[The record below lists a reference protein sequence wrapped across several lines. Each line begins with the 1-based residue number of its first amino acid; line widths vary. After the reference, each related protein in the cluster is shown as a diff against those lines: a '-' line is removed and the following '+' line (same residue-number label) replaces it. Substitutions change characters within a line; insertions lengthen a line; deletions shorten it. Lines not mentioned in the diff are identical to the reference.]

1 MDVLSM
7 LKILPICLKIINRIL
22 FPIIIIFF
30 YPKIEYWHD
39 KGDLRNVNS
48 HLSGYFKVI
57 TIELLE
63 RPMSHKEILQLVYHF
78 KIRLGDLIDKEYTE
92 IDLDKDITFA
102 IEHGIIEEKDGKVFL
117 TLRGR
122 EIAKF
127 LQKIVNI
134 VMDTFFSEKMVSIIS
149 ISVLVLLAVLKI
161 KLGMASDSASLIAD
175 GINNMMGSLSY
186 IFYWLA
192 TTSALFG
199 KYLIAPMIA
208 VLAMFGLKKFDKD
221 KILALYYIIMM
232 FISFYAIAMATTN
245 KIKNP
250 GPVEQS
256 INVFI
261 FSALSAL
268 IMLILSIYQF
278 ESGMKLS
285 NFVLMCRSIASRNN
299 CFTSLLICFVIVLSI
314 LAQLFNITW
323 LYYGDAIA
331 SVIIGFLIL
340 LSALEMSYELLK
352 SRSKRTIVSHFMGR
366 AEKKA
371 EKKVTMRWIIGLL
384 RETPLT
390 KQQLE
395 ERFTHQFSKETPKVL
410 IISGFGYN
418 SKSLVNI
425 GQYLDQLIKEKKL
438 ILKTDNKYYLPLM

>member
-1 MDVLSM
+1 M
-7 LKILPICLKIINRIL
+7 LRILPICLKIINTIL

-30 YPKIEYWHD
+30 YPKTEYWQD
-39 KGDLRNVNS
+39 KDDLRNVNS

-63 RPMSHKEILQLVYHF
+63 KPMSHNEILKLVYHF
-78 KIRLGDLIDKEYTE
+78 KIRLGNLIDKEYTE
-92 IDLDKDITFA
+92 KDLGKDITFA
-102 IEHGIIEEKDGKVFL
+102 IEHDIVKEKDGKVFL

-149 ISVLVLLAVLKI
+149 ILLLVLLSILKI
-161 KLGMASDSASLIAD
+161 QFGMASDCAGLIAD
-175 GINNMMGSLSY
+175 GINNMMGSVSY
-186 IFYWLA
+186 ILFWLGS
-192 TTSALFG
+192 TSALFG
-199 KYLIAPMIA
+199 KYLIAPIIA
-208 VLAMFGLKKFDKD
+208 VLAMIGLKKFDKE
-221 KILALYYIIMM
+221 KIFALYYIILM
-232 FISFYAIAMATTN
+232 FISFYMIAMASIN

-256 INVFI
+256 INIFI
-261 FSALSAL
+261 FSALCA
-268 IMLILSIYQF
+268 IVMLILSIYQF

-285 NFVLMCRSIASRNN
+285 NFMLMCRSIDSRNH
-299 CFTSLLICFVIVLSI
+299 CFMSLLICFVIILSI
-314 LAQLFNITW
+314 LAEIFNITW

-331 SVIIGFLIL
+331 SVIIGLLIIY
-340 LSALEMSYELLK
+340 SALEMSFEFFK
-352 SRSKRTIVSHFMGR
+352 SRSERTIVSHFMGR
-366 AEKKA
+366 EEKKA
-371 EKKVTMRWIIGLL
+371 EKKIIMRWIMGLL

-395 ERFTHQFSKETPKVL
+395 DKFTQQFLKETPKVL

-418 SKSLVNI
+418 PKSFVNM

-438 ILKTDNKYYLPLM
+438 ILKLDNKYYLPLV

>member
-1 MDVLSM
+1 
-7 LKILPICLKIINRIL
+7 
-22 FPIIIIFF
+22 
-30 YPKIEYWHD
+30 
-39 KGDLRNVNS
+39 
-48 HLSGYFKVI
+48 
-57 TIELLE
+57 
-63 RPMSHKEILQLVYHF
+63 
-78 KIRLGDLIDKEYTE
+78 
-92 IDLDKDITFA
+92 
-102 IEHGIIEEKDGKVFL
+102 
-117 TLRGR
+117 
-122 EIAKF
+122 
-127 LQKIVNI
+127 
-134 VMDTFFSEKMVSIIS
+134 
-149 ISVLVLLAVLKI
+149 
-161 KLGMASDSASLIAD
+161 
-175 GINNMMGSLSY
+175 
-186 IFYWLA
+186 
-192 TTSALFG
+192 
-199 KYLIAPMIA
+199 
-208 VLAMFGLKKFDKD
+208 
-221 KILALYYIIMM
+221 MM
-232 FISFYAIAMATTN
+232 FISFYAIAMATTY

-314 LAQLFNITW
+314 LAQIFNITW

-340 LSALEMSYELLK
+340 FSALEMSHELLK

-418 SKSLVNI
+418 SESLVNI
-425 GQYLDQLIKEKKL
+425 GQYLDQLIEEKKL
-438 ILKTDNKYYLPLM
+438 ILKTDHKYYLPLM